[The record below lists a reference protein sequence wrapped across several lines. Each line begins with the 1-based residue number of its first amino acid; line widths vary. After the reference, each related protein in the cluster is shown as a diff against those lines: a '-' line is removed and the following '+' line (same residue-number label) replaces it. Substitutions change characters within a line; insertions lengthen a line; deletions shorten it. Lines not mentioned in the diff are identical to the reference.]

1 MSPSQADV
9 GLGVFQRDS
18 LLKCK
23 QSPVLWELKEH
34 MELKNCNYQGN
45 IFGNSTQG
53 IQGALCPGAAPPA
66 PRSCLNPGQ
75 ATASQGTDGQRV
87 DTGDCPRVPSRRL
100 RSRGP
105 KGAWRE
111 SGGGRSLISNPRPRV
126 SPVGAGIR
134 AFHTIRSFHQ
144 SQNFVSKPSGR
155 LEGRTLVLRWDNR
168 SPFHKRI
175 SHGNH
180 ENATRVP

>member
-87 DTGDCPRVPSRRL
+87 DTGDCPRVPSPEPEAEEP
-100 RSRGP
+100 RS
-105 KGAWRE
+105 K
-111 SGGGRSLISNPRPRV
+111 
-126 SPVGAGIR
+126 
-134 AFHTIRSFHQ
+134 
-144 SQNFVSKPSGR
+144 GR
-155 LEGRTLVLRWDNR
+155 LEGEWGWPVPHLKPEAAGEPCGRRDQ
-168 SPFHKRI
+168 SI
-175 SHGNH
+175 SHH
-180 ENATRVP
+180 QEFPPVSELRL